1 MSGRG
6 ANESG
11 ESQLNTRLPSEL
23 AECAPVRESKLLTNV
38 LQPAAEAAGLG
49 RVTWHQFRHIHSSL
63 LNDLRVPVKIAQE
76 QLGHASISTTL
87 NIYTH
92 VVDASH
98 RTAVEAV
105 EARLFSDLD
114 PNGPKLAI
122 VPKTGPAV
130 NARSA

>member
-1 MSGRG
+1 MRYS
-6 ANESG
+6 
-11 ESQLNTRLPSEL
+11 
-23 AECAPVRESKLLTNV
+23 
-38 LQPAAEAAGLG
+38 
-49 RVTWHQFRHIHSSL
+49 
-63 LNDLRVPVKIAQE
+63 RVPGKIAQE

-105 EARLFSDLD
+105 EARLFGDLD
-114 PNGPKLAI
+114 SNGPKLAI